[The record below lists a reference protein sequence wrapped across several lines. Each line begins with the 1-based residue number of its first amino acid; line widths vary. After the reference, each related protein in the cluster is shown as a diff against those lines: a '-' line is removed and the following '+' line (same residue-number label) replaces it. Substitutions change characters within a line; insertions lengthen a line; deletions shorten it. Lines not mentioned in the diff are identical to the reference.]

1 MWKHIYSLD
10 LIVCIVIS
18 SCPCVVVKSSWY
30 IFVKTWCAKLWSRT
44 EHLSEGTFLVVDSM
58 MQTFFFLV
66 YFRIWSSIF
75 SSFSASI
82 INVAFYNS
90 ETIGTKNIKLKI
102 YNLKYLITELCLSEF
117 FLLLLHLY
125 LFTNSLNR
133 FLRQVITDWSGNITL
148 KDKSYCIWNPIISSK
163 IDIYFL

>member
-1 MWKHIYSLD
+1 LWKHIYSLD

-30 IFVKTWCAKLWSRT
+30 IFVKTWCAKLWSRI
-44 EHLSEGTFLVVDSM
+44 EYLSEGTFLVVDSM

-102 YNLKYLITELCLSEF
+102 YNLKYLITELCLSDF
-117 FLLLLHLY
+117 FLLLHLY